1 MTAEELLLWAR
12 GPGLVIASS
21 IFIFGILVRLIEIFM
36 LGHKKNLAEIRDSGI
51 SAGFRTIFSRSLPA
65 DRNTLRRSMFTFT
78 AGYVFHTGL
87 FVVIFLLT
95 PHIQLFEKL
104 IGFAWPA
111 LATPIVDFFAVL
123 TMLALLAV
131 LWHRLTNSV
140 LRFLST
146 SQDYLVWFLTFLPV
160 LTGYMSYHHL
170 FFPYTWALAL
180 HILSVE
186 LMLVLFPFTKFTHAF
201 TLFISRFYNGY
212 MAGQKGVQQ

>member
-21 IFIFGILVRLIEIFM
+21 IFVFGMLVRIVEIFM
-36 LGHKKNLAEIRDSGI
+36 LGRKKNLAELRACGLE
-51 SAGFRTIFSRSLPA
+51 AGVKTMFTRSLPA
-65 DRNTLRRSMFTFT
+65 DRNTMQRSMFTFV
-78 AGYVFHTGL
+78 AGYVFHIGL

-95 PHIQLFEKL
+95 PHIQLFESL
-104 IGFAWPA
+104 VGFAWPA
-111 LATPIVDFFAVL
+111 LPTPVVDFFAVL

-160 LTGYMSYHHL
+160 LTGYMAYHHL
-170 FFPYTWALAL
+170 FIPYTLALAV

-186 LMLVLFPFTKFTHAF
+186 LMLLLFPFTKFTHAF
-201 TLFISRFYNGY
+201 TLFIARFYNGY